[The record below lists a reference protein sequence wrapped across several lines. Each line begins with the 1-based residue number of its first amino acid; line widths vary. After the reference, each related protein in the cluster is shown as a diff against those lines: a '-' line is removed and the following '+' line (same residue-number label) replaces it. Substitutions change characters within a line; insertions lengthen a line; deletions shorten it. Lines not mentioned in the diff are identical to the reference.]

1 MTETDPVKHALRRV
15 ASQAWGI
22 ALGGIL
28 GLSLFSA
35 TIVLVI
41 RGGEDVGRHLGRLGI
56 VLPGYDVTVGGALL
70 GLVYGFVIG
79 YALGRL
85 LAPREGLEKP
95 PRSGGAKHVRLRGKS
110 WGLALGLLLGV
121 TVFAATVALVLRG
134 GENVGAL
141 LSQLHVYFPGYSVS
155 FPGALIGAAYALA
168 LGWLL
173 GNGITLIYNVTVKR
187 AES

>member
-1 MTETDPVKHALRRV
+1 MTETDSVKHTLRRV

-28 GLSLFSA
+28 GLGLFSA

-56 VLPGYDVTVGGALL
+56 VLPGYDVTVGGAFL

-85 LAPREGLEKP
+85 LAPREGLAKP
-95 PRSGGAKHVRLRGKS
+95 ARTDGKHVRLRGKS

-121 TVFAATVALVLRG
+121 TLCATTVALVLRG
-134 GENVGAL
+134 GEDVGAL
-141 LSQLHVYFPGYSVS
+141 LSQLHVYFPGYGVS
-155 FPGALIGAAYALA
+155 FPGSLVGGAYALA

-173 GNGITLIYNVTVKR
+173 GNGITVIYNVTVRR

>member
-1 MTETDPVKHALRRV
+1 MTETDSVKSTLRRV

-28 GLSLFSA
+28 GVSLFSA

-41 RGGEDVGRHLGRLGI
+41 RGGENVGRHLGRLGL
-56 VLPGYDVTVGGALL
+56 VLPGYDVTVGGAFL

-79 YALGRL
+79 YALGRM
-85 LAPREGLEKP
+85 LAPREGLAKP
-95 PRSGGAKHVRLRGKS
+95 ARSGDGKHVRLNGRS
-110 WGLALGLLLGV
+110 WGLALALLMGV
-121 TVFAATVALVLRG
+121 TLLATTLALVLKG
-134 GENVGAL
+134 GEDVGAL
-141 LSQLHVYFPGYSVS
+141 LSQLHVYFPGYAVS
-155 FPGALIGAAYALA
+155 FPGSLVGGAYALA

-173 GNGITLIYNVTVKR
+173 GNAITMIYNVTVKR

>member
-1 MTETDPVKHALRRV
+1 MTENDSVKHTLRRV

-28 GLSLFSA
+28 GLGLFAA

-56 VLPGYDVTVGGALL
+56 VLPGYDVTAGGAFL

-85 LAPREGLEKP
+85 LAPREGLAKP
-95 PRSGGAKHVRLRGKS
+95 APSDGKHVRLRGKP
-110 WGLALGLLLGV
+110 WGLALGSLLGL
-121 TVFAATVALVLRG
+121 TLFATTVALVLRG
-134 GENVGAL
+134 GEDVGPF
-141 LSQLHVYFPGYSVS
+141 LSQLHVYFPGYSVT
-155 FPGALIGAAYALA
+155 FPGSLIGAAYALA

-173 GNGITLIYNVTVKR
+173 GNGITMIYNVTVAR
-187 AES
+187 AEG